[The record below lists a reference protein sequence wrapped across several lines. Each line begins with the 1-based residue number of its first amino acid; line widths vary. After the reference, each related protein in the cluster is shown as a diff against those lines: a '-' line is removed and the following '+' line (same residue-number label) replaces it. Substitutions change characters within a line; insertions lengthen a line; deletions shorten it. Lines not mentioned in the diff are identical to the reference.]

1 MDHKQGKELMALF
14 RRLAGLRP
22 GWDSYGA
29 CALSPVAVQ
38 RAIVLMRAD
47 LPIPAVVPTRAGG
60 IQMEWHRHGID
71 VEINVPPTGDIE
83 YLVVDPERGVVLE
96 STGSTDQ
103 ATLFSTL
110 ARIAVL
116 DSNDSVVQAT
126 TFSPRG

>member
-1 MDHKQGKELMALF
+1 MDHKQGEELMALF
-14 RRLAGLRP
+14 RRLAGLRT

-29 CALSPVAVQ
+29 HALSPVAVQ

-47 LPIPAVVPTRAGG
+47 LPVPAVVPTRAGG

-110 ARIAVL
+110 ARIA
-116 DSNDSVVQAT
+116 SRR
-126 TFSPRG
+126 P